1 MPPFRPLLHCH
12 WVDGTP
18 LLDAEGNPVGD
29 LTGWWTHSEQFSAL
43 EDKGSCAGAGMGA
56 RSPNRKEVYTMK
68 RRIETLL
75 CVLAL
80 LATGVV
86 AAHAQQQQKPAAGG
100 DEQATPKQLPYVV
113 RVRLPNY
120 FGQIGLTREQ
130 RTELRKVCE
139 RFDRK
144 IAEIRWRIAQLQAEL
159 IRLRNEKEKACEEML
174 DDVQKQRLDQLRK
187 RAAQRRRSRRDQPA
201 DGAAQPQ

>member
-1 MPPFRPLLHCH
+1 
-12 WVDGTP
+12 
-18 LLDAEGNPVGD
+18 
-29 LTGWWTHSEQFSAL
+29 
-43 EDKGSCAGAGMGA
+43 
-56 RSPNRKEVYTMK
+56 MK

-86 AAHAQQQQKPAAGG
+86 AAHAQQQKPAAGG

-187 RAAQRRRSRRDQPA
+187 RAAERRRSRRAQPA
-201 DGAAQPQ
+201 DGAVQPQ